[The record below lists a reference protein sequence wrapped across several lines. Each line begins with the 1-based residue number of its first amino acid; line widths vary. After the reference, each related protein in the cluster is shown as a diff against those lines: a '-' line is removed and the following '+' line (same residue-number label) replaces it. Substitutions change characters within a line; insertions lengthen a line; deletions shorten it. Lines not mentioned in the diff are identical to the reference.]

1 MSDSAS
7 LHLAGF
13 GRPRSRLTSAS
24 PLAGRGFPF
33 DIESLNGLGL
43 EEDDYVYGDF
53 DLSHYLQ
60 TEADGDG
67 NVMVRDDEDDTQT
80 RTRAH
85 ASQGYSQPRLTHDQL
100 LQSSLDQESVNF
112 LDFMYA
118 QTLDLPAQ
126 EDEDEA
132 ENQEV
137 SGTKEVTF
145 STLLPPKENTH
156 TVATHA
162 LMHILTLATKG
173 FLGVSQDEYED
184 QSNEEY
190 GTYYQFGEI
199 RVRLPAP

>member
-1 MSDSAS
+1 MSDSVS

-33 DIESLNGLGL
+33 DIESLNGIGL
-43 EEDDYVYGDF
+43 EEDNYVYGDF

-60 TEADGDG
+60 TEVDGDG
-67 NVMVRDDEDDTQT
+67 NVMVRDDEDDSQT

-85 ASQGYSQPRLTHDQL
+85 ASQGNSQPRLTHDQL

-118 QTLDLPAQ
+118 QTLDLPAHELEVETQ
-126 EDEDEA
+126 EET
-132 ENQEV
+132 
-137 SGTKEVTF
+137 GTKKVNF
-145 STLLPPKENTH
+145 STLLPPKETTR

-173 FLGVSQDEYED
+173 FLGVRQDEYED

-190 GTYYQFGEI
+190 GTFYRFGEI
-199 RVRLPAP
+199 QVQLPAA